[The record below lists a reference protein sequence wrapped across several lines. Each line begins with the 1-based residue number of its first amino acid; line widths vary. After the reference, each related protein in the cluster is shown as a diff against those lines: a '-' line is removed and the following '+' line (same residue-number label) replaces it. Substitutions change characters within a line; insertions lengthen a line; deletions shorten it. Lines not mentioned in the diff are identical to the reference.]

1 MNSSLEC
8 YHSSLELDSPRTNP
22 NLLEILNT
30 ASNKSSNVLAV
41 QVDIKGVFTHASF
54 PNSTSKYVESI
65 APLNRCKR
73 NQRNEDHVAVGLW
86 ENRKGNSYATGS
98 WCTFNQKTKLN
109 FICEGKNKTPAPT
122 TTTATSTTTKGATK
136 L

>member
-1 MNSSLEC
+1 MLSFQSEV
-8 YHSSLELDSPRTNP
+8 DSPRTNP

-41 QVDIKGVFTHASF
+41 QADIKGVFTHASF